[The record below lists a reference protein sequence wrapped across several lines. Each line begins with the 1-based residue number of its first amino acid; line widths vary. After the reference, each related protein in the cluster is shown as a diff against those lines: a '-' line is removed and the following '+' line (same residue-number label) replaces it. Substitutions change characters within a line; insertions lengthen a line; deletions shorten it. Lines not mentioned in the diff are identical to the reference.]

1 MKMTKL
7 FKLLIFII
15 LFSAQVFPQNIS
27 RLRAKK
33 EREKSKRSK
42 PNVKET
48 IEESSGTD
56 SLSVNILDEENLDLS
71 KTEIADRTS
80 VDSLVIK
87 KEIKPK
93 IVTKKKEVIP
103 KVSLS
108 INTIPENVEVSLDGN
123 ILGST
128 PIAGKKISAGG
139 HTFQIQKEGY
149 APISYDLSVNPSK
162 SVSLDFF
169 MNPVYDVR
177 FKTDEVGLIFELNN
191 THRWTE
197 NLIGMQLE
205 AGDHHL
211 RVYKIG
217 EIIDEQVIVADQ
229 PLTFQYYLNK
239 GTVANPTN

>member
-42 PNVKET
+42 PNVEET
-48 IEESSGTD
+48 MEESSGTD
-56 SLSVNILDEENLDLS
+56 SLSVNILDEENPDLS
-71 KTEIADRTS
+71 NTEIADRTS
-80 VDSLVIK
+80 VDSLAIK

-93 IVTKKKEVIP
+93 TFTKKKEVTP

-128 PIAGKKISAGG
+128 PISGKKISAGG

-197 NLIGMQLE
+197 DLIRMQLE

-211 RVYKIG
+211 RVYKLG

-239 GTVANPTN
+239 GTVANPEN

>member
-1 MKMTKL
+1 MTRL

-15 LFSAQVFPQNIS
+15 LFSAQEFPQNIS

-42 PNVKET
+42 PNVEET
-48 IEESSGTD
+48 MEESSGTD
-56 SLSVNILDEENLDLS
+56 SLSVNILDEENPDLS
-71 KTEIADRTS
+71 NTEIADRTS
-80 VDSLVIK
+80 VDSLAIK

-93 IVTKKKEVIP
+93 TFTKKNVATP
-103 KVSLS
+103 KVKLS

-123 ILGST
+123 IIGST

-139 HTFQIQKEGY
+139 HTFDIQKEGY
-149 APISYDLSVNPSK
+149 APISYDLIVNPSK

-169 MNPVYDVR
+169 MNPVYDVK

-211 RVYKIG
+211 RVYKLG

-229 PLTFQYYLNK
+229 PITFQYYLNK

>member
-1 MKMTKL
+1 MTRL

-42 PNVKET
+42 PNVEET

-128 PIAGKKISAGG
+128 PISGKKISAGG
-139 HTFQIQKEGY
+139 HTFEIQKEGY

>member
-1 MKMTKL
+1 MNKL

-42 PNVKET
+42 PNVEET
-48 IEESSGTD
+48 MEESSGTD
-56 SLSVNILDEENLDLS
+56 SLSVNILDEENPDLS
-71 KTEIADRTS
+71 NTEIADRTS

-93 IVTKKKEVIP
+93 IVTKKKVVTP

-128 PIAGKKISAGG
+128 PISGKKISAGG

-177 FKTDEVGLIFELNN
+177 FKTDEVGLIFEVNN

-197 NLIGMQLE
+197 DLIRMQLE

-211 RVYKIG
+211 RVYKLG

>member
-1 MKMTKL
+1 MTRL

-15 LFSAQVFPQNIS
+15 LFSSQVFPQNIS

-42 PNVKET
+42 PNVEET

-56 SLSVNILDEENLDLS
+56 SLSVNILDEGNPDLS

-80 VDSLVIK
+80 VDSLAIK

-93 IVTKKKEVIP
+93 IVTKKKVVTP

-128 PIAGKKISAGG
+128 PISGKKISAGG
-139 HTFQIQKEGY
+139 HTFEIQKEGY

-197 NLIGMQLE
+197 DLIRMQLE

-211 RVYKIG
+211 RVYKLG

>member
-1 MKMTKL
+1 MTKL
-7 FKLLIFII
+7 FKLIIFII

-42 PNVKET
+42 LNVEEPT
-48 IEESSGTD
+48 EESTGTD
-56 SLSVNILDEENLDLS
+56 SLSVNILDEENPDLS
-71 KTEIADRTS
+71 DTEITDRTI
-80 VDSLVIK
+80 VDSLAIK

-93 IVTKKKEVIP
+93 IVTKKNVVTP

-108 INTIPENVEVSLDGN
+108 INTIPENVEVSIDGN
-123 ILGST
+123 IIGST
-128 PIAGKKISAGG
+128 PITGKKISAGG

-149 APISYDLSVNPSK
+149 APISYDLIVNPSK

-169 MNPVYDVR
+169 MNPVYDVK

-197 NLIGMQLE
+197 DLIGMQLE

-211 RVYKIG
+211 RVYKLG

>member
-1 MKMTKL
+1 MTKL

-42 PNVKET
+42 PNVEET

-71 KTEIADRTS
+71 KTEIVDRTS

-139 HTFQIQKEGY
+139 HTFEIQKEGY

-197 NLIGMQLE
+197 DLIRMQLE

-211 RVYKIG
+211 RVYKLG

>member
-1 MKMTKL
+1 MTRL

-42 PNVKET
+42 PNVEET

-56 SLSVNILDEENLDLS
+56 SLSVNILDEENPDLS
-71 KTEIADRTS
+71 KTEIADRIS
-80 VDSLVIK
+80 VDSLAIK

-93 IVTKKKEVIP
+93 IVTKEKVVTP

-128 PIAGKKISAGG
+128 PISGKKISAGG
-139 HTFQIQKEGY
+139 HTFEIQKEGY

-211 RVYKIG
+211 RVYKLG

>member
-1 MKMTKL
+1 MTRL

-42 PNVKET
+42 PNVEET

-128 PIAGKKISAGG
+128 PISGKKISAGG

-197 NLIGMQLE
+197 DLIRMQLE

-211 RVYKIG
+211 RVYKLG

>member
-1 MKMTKL
+1 MKMTNL

-42 PNVKET
+42 PDVEET

-56 SLSVNILDEENLDLS
+56 SLSVNILDEENPDLS

-80 VDSLVIK
+80 VDSLAIK

-93 IVTKKKEVIP
+93 IVTKKKVVTP

-128 PIAGKKISAGG
+128 PISGKKISAGS

-197 NLIGMQLE
+197 DLIRMQLE

-211 RVYKIG
+211 RVYKLG

-229 PLTFQYYLNK
+229 PLTFQYYLN
-239 GTVANPTN
+239 

>member
-1 MKMTKL
+1 MTRL

-42 PNVKET
+42 PNVEET
-48 IEESSGTD
+48 MEESSGTD
-56 SLSVNILDEENLDLS
+56 SLSVNILDEENPDLS
-71 KTEIADRTS
+71 NTEIADRTS
-80 VDSLVIK
+80 VDSLAIK

-93 IVTKKKEVIP
+93 KFTKKKVVTP

-128 PIAGKKISAGG
+128 PISGKKISAGG
-139 HTFQIQKEGY
+139 HTFEIQKEGY

-197 NLIGMQLE
+197 DLIRMQLE

-211 RVYKIG
+211 RVYKLG

-239 GTVANPTN
+239 ILFIY

>member
-1 MKMTKL
+1 MTKL

-42 PNVKET
+42 PNVEET

-93 IVTKKKEVIP
+93 IVTKKKVVTP

-128 PIAGKKISAGG
+128 PISGKKISAGG

-197 NLIGMQLE
+197 DLIRMQLE

-211 RVYKIG
+211 RVYKLG

>member
-42 PNVKET
+42 PNVEEIT
-48 IEESSGTD
+48 EESSGTD

-80 VDSLVIK
+80 VDSLAIK

-93 IVTKKKEVIP
+93 TFTKKNVATP
-103 KVSLS
+103 KVKLS

-123 ILGST
+123 IIGST

-139 HTFQIQKEGY
+139 HTFDIQKEGY
-149 APISYDLSVNPSK
+149 APISYDLIVNPSK

-169 MNPVYDVR
+169 MNPVYDVK

-211 RVYKIG
+211 RVYKLG

-229 PLTFQYYLNK
+229 PITFQYYLNK

>member
-1 MKMTKL
+1 MNRL

-42 PNVKET
+42 PNVEET
-48 IEESSGTD
+48 MEESSGTD

-128 PIAGKKISAGG
+128 PISGKKISAGG
-139 HTFQIQKEGY
+139 HTFEIQKEGY

-191 THRWTE
+191 THRWTQD
-197 NLIGMQLE
+197 LIGMQLE

-211 RVYKIG
+211 RGYKLG
-217 EIIDEQVIVADQ
+217 EIIDEQDIVADQ

>member
-1 MKMTKL
+1 MTRL

-42 PNVKET
+42 PNVEET

-139 HTFQIQKEGY
+139 HTFEIQKEGY

-197 NLIGMQLE
+197 DLIRMQLE

-211 RVYKIG
+211 RVYKLG

>member
-1 MKMTKL
+1 MTKL

-42 PNVKET
+42 PDVEET

-56 SLSVNILDEENLDLS
+56 SLSVNILDQENPDLS

-80 VDSLVIK
+80 VDSLAIK

-93 IVTKKKEVIP
+93 TFTKKKEVTP

-128 PIAGKKISAGG
+128 PISGKKISAGG

-197 NLIGMQLE
+197 DLIRMQLE

-211 RVYKIG
+211 RVYKLG

>member
-1 MKMTKL
+1 MKMTRL

-42 PNVKET
+42 PNVEET

-71 KTEIADRTS
+71 KTEIADRSS

-128 PIAGKKISAGG
+128 PISGKKISAGG
-139 HTFQIQKEGY
+139 HTFEIQKEGY

>member
-1 MKMTKL
+1 MTKL

-42 PNVKET
+42 LNVEET
-48 IEESSGTD
+48 TEESNGTD
-56 SLSVNILDEENLDLS
+56 SLSVNILDEENPDLS
-71 KTEIADRTS
+71 DTEIADRTS
-80 VDSLVIK
+80 VDSLAIK

-93 IVTKKKEVIP
+93 IVTKKNVVTP

-123 ILGST
+123 IIGST

-139 HTFQIQKEGY
+139 HTFDIQKEGY
-149 APISYDLSVNPSK
+149 APISYDLIVNPSK

-169 MNPVYDVR
+169 MNPVYDVK

-197 NLIGMQLE
+197 DLIGMQLE

-211 RVYKIG
+211 RVYKLG

>member
-1 MKMTKL
+1 MTRL

-27 RLRAKK
+27 RLRAKN

-42 PNVKET
+42 PNVEEIT
-48 IEESSGTD
+48 EESSGTD
-56 SLSVNILDEENLDLS
+56 SLSVNILDEENPDLS
-71 KTEIADRTS
+71 NTEIADRTS
-80 VDSLVIK
+80 VDSLAIK

-93 IVTKKKEVIP
+93 TITKKNVETP
-103 KVSLS
+103 KVKLS
-108 INTIPENVEVSLDGN
+108 INTIPENVEVSIDGN

-128 PIAGKKISAGG
+128 PIYGKKISAGG
-139 HTFQIQKEGY
+139 HTFEIQKEGY
-149 APISYDLSVNPSK
+149 APISYDLIVNPTK

-169 MNPVYDVR
+169 MNPVYDVK

-211 RVYKIG
+211 RVYKLG

-229 PLTFQYYLNK
+229 PITFQYYLNK

>member
-1 MKMTKL
+1 MTKL

-42 PNVKET
+42 PNVEET

-56 SLSVNILDEENLDLS
+56 SLSVNILDEENPDLS
-71 KTEIADRTS
+71 NTEIADRTS
-80 VDSLVIK
+80 VDSLAIK

-93 IVTKKKEVIP
+93 IVTKKKVVTP

-128 PIAGKKISAGG
+128 PISGKKISAGG

-197 NLIGMQLE
+197 DLIRMQLE

-211 RVYKIG
+211 RVYKLG

>member
-1 MKMTKL
+1 MTKL

-15 LFSAQVFPQNIS
+15 LFSVQVFPQNIS

-42 PNVKET
+42 PNVEQT
-48 IEESSGTD
+48 TDESSGAD
-56 SLSVNILDEENLDLS
+56 SLSVNISDEENPDLS
-71 KTEIADRTS
+71 KTEIAESTS
-80 VDSLVIK
+80 VDSLAIK
-87 KEIKPK
+87 KEINPK
-93 IVTKKKEVIP
+93 ELTEKKLVIP

-123 ILGST
+123 ILGNT
-128 PIAGKKISAGG
+128 PISGKKISSGG
-139 HTFQIQKEGY
+139 HTFEIQKEGY
-149 APISYDLSVNPSK
+149 APISYDLSVNHSK

-211 RVYKIG
+211 RVYKLG

-229 PLTFQYYLNK
+229 PITFQYYLNK

>member
-1 MKMTKL
+1 MKMTRL

-42 PNVKET
+42 PNVEET

-93 IVTKKKEVIP
+93 IVTKKKDVIP

-123 ILGST
+123 ILGNT

-139 HTFQIQKEGY
+139 HTFEIQKEGY
-149 APISYDLSVNPSK
+149 APISYDLIVNPSK

-169 MNPVYDVR
+169 MNPVYDVK

-197 NLIGMQLE
+197 DLIGMQLE

-211 RVYKIG
+211 RVYKLG

-229 PLTFQYYLNK
+229 PITFQYYLNK

>member
-1 MKMTKL
+1 MTKL

-42 PNVKET
+42 PNVEET

-56 SLSVNILDEENLDLS
+56 SLSVNILDEENPDLS

-80 VDSLVIK
+80 VDSLAIK

-93 IVTKKKEVIP
+93 IVTKKKVVTP

-128 PIAGKKISAGG
+128 PISGKKISAGG

-197 NLIGMQLE
+197 DLIRMQLE

-211 RVYKIG
+211 RVYKLG

>member
-1 MKMTKL
+1 MKMTRL

-42 PNVKET
+42 PNVEET

-197 NLIGMQLE
+197 DLIRMQLE

-211 RVYKIG
+211 RVYKLG

>member
-1 MKMTKL
+1 MTKL

-42 PNVKET
+42 PNVEET

-71 KTEIADRTS
+71 KTEIADRIS

-93 IVTKKKEVIP
+93 IVTKKKVVTP

-139 HTFQIQKEGY
+139 HTFEIQKEGY

-197 NLIGMQLE
+197 DLIRMQLE

-211 RVYKIG
+211 RVYKLG

>member
-1 MKMTKL
+1 MTKL

-42 PNVKET
+42 PNVEEIT
-48 IEESSGTD
+48 EESSGTD
-56 SLSVNILDEENLDLS
+56 SLSVNILDEENPDLS
-71 KTEIADRTS
+71 NTDIADRTS
-80 VDSLVIK
+80 VDSLAIK

-93 IVTKKKEVIP
+93 TFTKKKEVTP

-197 NLIGMQLE
+197 DLIGMQLE

-211 RVYKIG
+211 RVYKLG

>member
-1 MKMTKL
+1 MTKL

-42 PNVKET
+42 PNVEET

-162 SVSLDFF
+162 SVSLDF
-169 MNPVYDVR
+169 
-177 FKTDEVGLIFELNN
+177 L
-191 THRWTE
+191 
-197 NLIGMQLE
+197 
-205 AGDHHL
+205 
-211 RVYKIG
+211 
-217 EIIDEQVIVADQ
+217 
-229 PLTFQYYLNK
+229 
-239 GTVANPTN
+239 

>member
-7 FKLLIFII
+7 FKLIIYII

-42 PNVKET
+42 PDVEET

-56 SLSVNILDEENLDLS
+56 SLSVNILDQENPDLS

-80 VDSLVIK
+80 VDSLAIK

-93 IVTKKKEVIP
+93 IVTKKKEVTP

-139 HTFQIQKEGY
+139 HTFEIQKEGY

-197 NLIGMQLE
+197 DLIRMQLE

-211 RVYKIG
+211 RVYKLG

>member
-1 MKMTKL
+1 MTRL

-42 PNVKET
+42 PNVEET

-93 IVTKKKEVIP
+93 IVTKKKVVTP

-128 PIAGKKISAGG
+128 PISGKKISAGG

-197 NLIGMQLE
+197 DLIRMQLE

-211 RVYKIG
+211 RVYKLG

>member
-1 MKMTKL
+1 MTRL

-42 PNVKET
+42 LNVEEPT
-48 IEESSGTD
+48 EESTGTD
-56 SLSVNILDEENLDLS
+56 SLSVNISDEENPDLS
-71 KTEIADRTS
+71 DTEIADRTS
-80 VDSLVIK
+80 VDSLEIK

-93 IVTKKKEVIP
+93 IITKKNVVTP

-128 PIAGKKISAGG
+128 PIYGKKISAGG
-139 HTFQIQKEGY
+139 HTFEIQKEGY
-149 APISYDLSVNPSK
+149 APISYDLIVNPSK
-162 SVSLDFF
+162 AVSLDFF
-169 MNPVYDVR
+169 MNPVYDVK

-197 NLIGMQLE
+197 DLIGMPLE

-211 RVYKIG
+211 RVYKLG

-229 PLTFQYYLNK
+229 PITFQYYLNK